1 MDYGNVVWICCYGK
15 SFDGM
20 VKRSLVQSFVLG
32 ALLGPVAYKAGEG
45 LGLSNLMA
53 KTWRLPYAC
62 IGLGFSMPL
71 IYWVNDR
78 LGLR

>member
-1 MDYGNVVWICCYGK
+1 M
-15 SFDGM
+15 
-20 VKRSLVQSFVLG
+20 LG

-45 LGLSNLMA
+45 LGAIQFNGENLEVTIMLA
-53 KTWRLPYAC
+53 LVW
-62 IGLGFSMPL
+62 GLSMPL